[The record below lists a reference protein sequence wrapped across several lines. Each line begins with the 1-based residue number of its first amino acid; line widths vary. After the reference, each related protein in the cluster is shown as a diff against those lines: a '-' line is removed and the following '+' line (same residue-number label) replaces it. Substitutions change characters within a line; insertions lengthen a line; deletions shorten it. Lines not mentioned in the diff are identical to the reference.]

1 MPGPDCQNSILTIP
15 GAKPRILALGP
26 TGDPAPKGRTKG
38 VIRISTDDGKTWSK
52 SRVLVPGAFAYSS
65 MALMKDGRIGV
76 IYEPNSNTEILFVAV
91 DLAWI
96 EKGE

>member
-1 MPGPDCQNSILTIP
+1 
-15 GAKPRILALGP
+15 
-26 TGDPAPKGRTKG
+26 
-38 VIRISTDDGKTWSK
+38 
-52 SRVLVPGAFAYSS
+52 